1 MGILADWQIQN
12 EVRIEPFHTGPCP
25 KGTLSYGTSGYGYDV
40 RLDRKFKIFTN
51 VFGAVVD
58 PKAFDPKA
66 FVEHE
71 GDTCVIPPNS
81 FILGST
87 IERIS
92 VPRDILVI
100 CVGKSTYARCFTADT
115 RVKLADGT
123 SPTLK
128 EMADAWNA
136 GQTEFYGF
144 GVTDDR
150 SYVVQRLI
158 LPRKVGTER
167 IWEVT
172 LDSGESVRC
181 TSDHKFCLRTGCYS
195 AADSL
200 RPGDSLMPLYTQV
213 TDGYTRVWNP
223 FTRKYRQVSH
233 LTDDMLVRAGVLPP
247 RDSHEDVHHEDGN
260 RTNNYPS
267 NLRRMNESDHARHHN
282 STRDM
287 GAQSRRYWSDPDKKA
302 AHLAVLH
309 SAEANRKAGLSRSA
323 FYSTPEGQAV
333 LRESARKSWETRGE
347 EGRTKQADVA
357 RNLRLRDDVTE
368 DAVRN
373 ALLEAGT
380 IRGAA
385 RLLSVDRTAFK
396 RFPNLIREF
405 KDGALLNNHRVV
417 SVRDTGLTQDVY
429 CLTAPFTGNFALDAG
444 VIVHNCGLLVNVTPL
459 EPEWVGHVTIEI
471 SNTTPLPVTVY
482 ANEGIAQM
490 LFLRADRYDSG
501 CSSVNGGPLQPGR
514 LGTCSVSYADKGGK
528 YQGQAAEVTLP
539 RVST

>member
-100 CVGKSTYARCFTADT
+100 CVGKSTYARC
-115 RVKLADGT
+115 
-123 SPTLK
+123 
-128 EMADAWNA
+128 
-136 GQTEFYGF
+136 
-144 GVTDDR
+144 
-150 SYVVQRLI
+150 
-158 LPRKVGTER
+158 
-167 IWEVT
+167 
-172 LDSGESVRC
+172 
-181 TSDHKFCLRTGCYS
+181 
-195 AADSL
+195 
-200 RPGDSLMPLYTQV
+200 
-213 TDGYTRVWNP
+213 
-223 FTRKYRQVSH
+223 
-233 LTDDMLVRAGVLPP
+233 
-247 RDSHEDVHHEDGN
+247 
-260 RTNNYPS
+260 
-267 NLRRMNESDHARHHN
+267 
-282 STRDM
+282 
-287 GAQSRRYWSDPDKKA
+287 
-302 AHLAVLH
+302 
-309 SAEANRKAGLSRSA
+309 
-323 FYSTPEGQAV
+323 
-333 LRESARKSWETRGE
+333 
-347 EGRTKQADVA
+347 
-357 RNLRLRDDVTE
+357 
-368 DAVRN
+368 
-373 ALLEAGT
+373 
-380 IRGAA
+380 
-385 RLLSVDRTAFK
+385 
-396 RFPNLIREF
+396 
-405 KDGALLNNHRVV
+405 
-417 SVRDTGLTQDVY
+417 
-429 CLTAPFTGNFALDAG
+429 
-444 VIVHNCGLLVNVTPL
+444 GLLVNVTPL